1 MLMSI
6 LKGCI
11 KPDVN
16 IMTLFK
22 GIIFAAFIFFLIWET
37 RSRYLYNF
45 TPLFMLVAVDGLDF
59 VVTEFSNIIKRITG
73 KNSDKHNHYKTS

>member
-1 MLMSI
+1 MSI

-45 TPLFMLVAVDGLDF
+45 TPLFILVAVDGLDF
-59 VVTEFSNIIKRITG
+59 VNSGFIKNIKRFSG
-73 KNSDKHNHYKTS
+73 KKSNKRNHYKTS

>member
-6 LKGCI
+6 LKGC
-11 KPDVN
+11 KDPYVN
-16 IMTLFK
+16 ILTLFK

-59 VVTEFSNIIKRITG
+59 IVSAMKRPV
-73 KNSDKHNHYKTS
+73 KTISAKRRKQA